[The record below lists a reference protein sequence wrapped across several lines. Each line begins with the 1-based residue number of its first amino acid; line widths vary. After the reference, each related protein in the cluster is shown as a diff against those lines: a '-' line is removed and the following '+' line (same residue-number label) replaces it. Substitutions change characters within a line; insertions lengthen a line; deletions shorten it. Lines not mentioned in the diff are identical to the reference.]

1 MNNKTIFSKV
11 LTVILLIFILSGC
24 VRFQREGYATMF
36 GMIIGVYPN
45 ECAKRDITHHANY
58 FPNGETPQRT
68 YIQAREYRCRI
79 ERVCVNKSKE
89 ENDKCKKDAGNYWG
103 FDENNFYYKI
113 VKKDDD
119 ESDAM
124 CALNPSSCSPKFK
137 PQENYSTNPYWDKE
151 SKAYIFKD
159 HFATQ
164 VQQNNEQNH

>member
-11 LTVILLIFILSGC
+11 LTMILLMFILSGC

-58 FPNGETPQRT
+58 YHDGSMPSRIK
-68 YIQAREYRCRI
+68 IQSREYRCRI

-103 FDENNFYYKI
+103 FDENNRAYEDFKHN
-113 VKKDDD
+113 DDVF
-119 ESDAM
+119 DAI
-124 CALNPSSCSPKFK
+124 CSLNHNPWNTNFRNCSPKFK
-137 PQENYSTNPYWDKE
+137 PQENYSTNPYWDKKTKSYILPKTKN
-151 SKAYIFKD
+151 SK
-159 HFATQ
+159 
-164 VQQNNEQNH
+164 